1 MNAQAIQFDDS
12 DLLGFAPSRLYLTQ
26 LEENFAQAYVYHGK
40 ISEAYREIY
49 EVPADRFLTPTERT
63 RGSNLFHNKHVQARI
78 AELRDQAAQ
87 RAVVSKSRVLEEL
100 AKVAFFDMR
109 KLYDAKGNIIPVQNL
124 DDETAAALNA
134 VDVNFFKDKDG
145 NLTGEGVIKVK
156 MADKLKALDSLGKE
170 FGLFKEKVEHTGK
183 DGKDLIPQQE
193 YSDTD
198 VARRVAFLLTQG
210 LREQAN
216 G

>member
-1 MNAQAIQFDDS
+1 MNAQAIQFDDN
-12 DLLGFAPSRLYLTQ
+12 DLLGLEPSKLNLTQ
-26 LEENFAQAYVYHGK
+26 LEESFAQAYVYHGK

-49 EVPADRFLTPTERT
+49 DVPPDRHLTPTERV
-63 RGSNLFHNKHVQARI
+63 RGSSLFHSKKIQSRI
-78 AELRDQAAQ
+78 RELNAQAAQ
-87 RAVVSKSRVLEEL
+87 LAVVSKSRVLEEL
-100 AKVAFFDMR
+100 AKVAFFDVR

-170 FGLFKEKVEHTGK
+170 FELFREKIEHTGK
-183 DGKDLIPQQE
+183 DGKDLIPQVE

-210 LREQAN
+210 LREQAS